1 MPRALAPRGTNGNGE
16 FIPMTAHVRTLMLSV
31 WQSNEALDRP
41 TPQNLW
47 RRGEEEIGRITYLG
61 FLVAG
66 FFSSKRS
73 ASARVGNLL
82 NGIVPDRETTPI
94 WSFANAITILLGTKL
109 AIGHKAPMVDRS

>member
-1 MPRALAPRGTNGNGE
+1 MYGN
-16 FIPMTAHVRTLMLSV
+16 RTKPWTDLRLKIYGV
-31 WQSNEALDRP
+31 G
-41 TPQNLW
+41 
-47 RRGEEEIGRITYLG
+47 GEEEIGRITYLG